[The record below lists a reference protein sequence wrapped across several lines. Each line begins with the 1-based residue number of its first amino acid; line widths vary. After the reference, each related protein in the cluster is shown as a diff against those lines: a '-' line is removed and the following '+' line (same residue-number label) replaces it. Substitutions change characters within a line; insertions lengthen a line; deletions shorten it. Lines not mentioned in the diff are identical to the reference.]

1 MTPPD
6 LLAIWILGGMLLA
19 VGLRLI
25 PSGGSRG

>member
-1 MTPPD
+1 MTAD
-6 LLAIWILGGMLLA
+6 LLSLWILGGMMLA